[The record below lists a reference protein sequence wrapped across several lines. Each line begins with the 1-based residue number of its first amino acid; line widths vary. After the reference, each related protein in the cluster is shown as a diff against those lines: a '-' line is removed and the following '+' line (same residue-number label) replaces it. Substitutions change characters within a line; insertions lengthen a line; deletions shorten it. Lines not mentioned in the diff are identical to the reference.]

1 MSRLIRFLTALGLL
15 LIAYFTTGINTDISV
30 SLWLATALLL
40 AVTVF
45 LQDSWQMI
53 AIPLVLPLL
62 IAVYHINNREL
73 LCQIVLSLLAALNGN
88 LASLVCWGLAAL
100 LFTFEGITQGWQLIT
115 LPYLCLGIFLAGYKG
130 NEKDLVSRPNVQE
143 ALVNYNY
150 DEHQQLKREVAR
162 LKTTLSEQRSL
173 NKEINEEDLAKIGHD
188 VGEVTAKLSLLLFE
202 MKAFLTT
209 EQLKNIPATIGLEE
223 QLNLLRRIIPKHWP
237 QSFFTKQ
244 LSEILA
250 ETALE
255 KRALLKLRLNRI
267 ELTAGEKFVI
277 SEMTK
282 ALLEENSE
290 TEVSL
295 EEGEDGLFYTLRP
308 VKRQEADSRLY
319 KLVKSIGGSLLFGE
333 EEAFLIWR
341 TEQDEHVV
349 NSTP

>member
-15 LIAYFTTGINTDISV
+15 LIAYLTTGINTDISV
-30 SLWLATALLL
+30 SLWIATALLL

-45 LQDSWQMI
+45 LQDSWQII
-53 AIPLVLPLL
+53 AIPLALPLL
-62 IAVYHINNREL
+62 IAVYHVNNREL
-73 LCQIVLSLLAALNGN
+73 LCQVFLSLLAALNN
-88 LASLVCWGLAAL
+88 NYASLLCWGLATL
-100 LFTFEGITQGWQLIT
+100 LFAFEGITQGWQLIT

-130 NEKDLVSRPNVQE
+130 SEKIEVSRPNVQE

-150 DEHQQLKREVAR
+150 EEHQQLKREVAR
-162 LKTTLSEQRSL
+162 LKAALTEERALKR
-173 NKEINEEDLAKIGHD
+173 EINEEDLAKIGHD
-188 VGEVTAKLSLLLFE
+188 IGEITAKLSLLLFE
-202 MKAFLTT
+202 MKAFLTP

-223 QLNLLRRIIPKHWP
+223 QLNLLRRIIPQHWP

-290 TEVSL
+290 AEVTL

-308 VKRQEADSRLY
+308 VKRQEADARLY
-319 KLVKSIGGSLLFGE
+319 KLVTSIGGSLLFGE
-333 EEAFLIWR
+333 EEVFLIWR

>member
-15 LIAYFTTGINTDISV
+15 LIAYLTTGINTDISV
-30 SLWLATALLL
+30 SLWIATALLL

-45 LQDSWQMI
+45 LQDSWQII
-53 AIPLVLPLL
+53 AIPLALPLL
-62 IAVYHINNREL
+62 IAVYHVNNREL
-73 LCQIVLSLLAALNGN
+73 LCQVFLSLLAALNN
-88 LASLVCWGLAAL
+88 NYASLLCWGLATL
-100 LFTFEGITQGWQLIT
+100 LFAFEGITQGWQLIT

-130 NEKDLVSRPNVQE
+130 SEKIEVSRPNVQE

-150 DEHQQLKREVAR
+150 EEHQQLKREVAR
-162 LKTTLSEQRSL
+162 LKAALTEERALKR
-173 NKEINEEDLAKIGHD
+173 EINEEDLAKIGHD
-188 VGEVTAKLSLLLFE
+188 IGEITAKLSLLLFE
-202 MKAFLTT
+202 MKAFLTP

-223 QLNLLRRIIPKHWP
+223 QLNLLRRIIPQHWP

-250 ETALE
+250 ET
-255 KRALLKLRLNRI
+255 

-290 TEVSL
+290 AEVTL

-308 VKRQEADSRLY
+308 VKRQEADARLY
-319 KLVKSIGGSLLFGE
+319 KLVTSIGGSLLFGE
-333 EEAFLIWR
+333 EEVFLIWR

>member
-1 MSRLIRFLTALGLL
+1 M
-15 LIAYFTTGINTDISV
+15 
-30 SLWLATALLL
+30 
-40 AVTVF
+40 
-45 LQDSWQMI
+45 
-53 AIPLVLPLL
+53 
-62 IAVYHINNREL
+62 
-73 LCQIVLSLLAALNGN
+73 
-88 LASLVCWGLAAL
+88 
-100 LFTFEGITQGWQLIT
+100 
-115 LPYLCLGIFLAGYKG
+115 
-130 NEKDLVSRPNVQE
+130 
-143 ALVNYNY
+143 
-150 DEHQQLKREVAR
+150 
-162 LKTTLSEQRSL
+162 
-173 NKEINEEDLAKIGHD
+173 
-188 VGEVTAKLSLLLFE
+188 
-202 MKAFLTT
+202 
-209 EQLKNIPATIGLEE
+209 
-223 QLNLLRRIIPKHWP
+223 
-237 QSFFTKQ
+237 
-244 LSEILA
+244 A